1 VRVLLAGTFAFMPS
15 CFAKFTMK
23 NIFLTALLLISSGM
37 THAGLLDEIQVYT
50 DDINTPGEWGLEL
63 HINSTP
69 RGVSKPTYAGEI
81 MNNHGIRFTPE
92 ISYGITKTIEA
103 GLYIPM
109 VRGSDGNL
117 YSAGS
122 KLRLKW
128 LPIQASEDGG
138 VFGGVNLE
146 LSQVKPQFSQSAQ
159 SLEIRNII
167 GWKNSQWLIAANPI
181 FGWDLS
187 PGFTHHSPEFN
198 LGLKI
203 SRVFSESV
211 ALGLEYY
218 NGRGRLN
225 NTLTSS
231 MQDKTVFL
239 ALDYEGRPFNFN
251 FGVGKGINSASDTW
265 TIKGI
270 VDVPF

>member
-1 VRVLLAGTFAFMPS
+1 
-15 CFAKFTMK
+15 MK
-23 NIFLTALLLISSGM
+23 NIFLTVLLIISSGL
-37 THAGLLDEIQVYT
+37 THAGLLDEIQVYI

-109 VRGSDGNL
+109 ARGSDGNL

-146 LSQVKPQFSQSAQ
+146 LSQVKPRSA
-159 SLEIRNII
+159 
-167 GWKNSQWLIAANPI
+167 IAANV
-181 FGWDLS
+181 
-187 PGFTHHSPEFN
+187 HC
-198 LGLKI
+198 
-203 SRVFSESV
+203 
-211 ALGLEYY
+211 
-218 NGRGRLN
+218 
-225 NTLTSS
+225 
-231 MQDKTVFL
+231 L
-239 ALDYEGRPFNFN
+239 ACAQNQ
-251 FGVGKGINSASDTW
+251 
-265 TIKGI
+265 
-270 VDVPF
+270 